1 MRQEQQIQLPWEQAG
16 WLEEATTWIQTQL
29 AAQGWQVIS
38 PVELLHQR
46 PWSTFAQVSTDKG
59 LVYFKAPAPPFF
71 EALLTQFLAQ
81 KRPDCTAPVLAID
94 RGRGWVLTPDAG
106 MTVRSA
112 DPTATQVEHWLKLL
126 PPYAEFQMQ
135 MAEFVPQL
143 LAMGMPDRRLAQLP
157 GLYDELMGAHENL
170 RVGLEPGL
178 TAEEY
183 ERLLALRPRLILWCE
198 QLASYGLPET
208 LTHEELH
215 DANVLVN
222 GERYIYTDWSDS
234 CVGHPF
240 FTMLVT
246 IRAAAHRLKLAEDGP
261 EMKRLRDAYLE
272 PWTTYAPREQLLEA
286 FRLAYKLGMLNRAL
300 SWHHGT
306 GSLALKHK
314 EPYAD
319 YVPGWLQDFLYEE
332 APL

>member
-1 MRQEQQIQLPWEQAG
+1 MPKQEIQLPWEQAD
-16 WLEEATTWIQTQL
+16 WLEQATAWIQTQL
-29 AAQGWQVIS
+29 AAQGWQVIK
-38 PVELLHQR
+38 PVEILHQR
-46 PWSTFAQVSTDKG
+46 PWSTFAQVGTDKG
-59 LVYFKAPAPPFF
+59 LVYFKAPSPPFF
-71 EALLTQFLAQ
+71 EAPLTQFLTQ
-81 KRPDCTAPVLAID
+81 IRPDCTVPVLAIERD
-94 RGRGWVLTPDAG
+94 RGWVLTPDAG
-106 MTVRSA
+106 KTVRSA

-135 MAEFVPQL
+135 MAEHVPDAL
-143 LAMGMPDRRLAQLP
+143 TMGMPDRRLAQLP

-178 TAEEY
+178 TAEEH
-183 ERLLALRPRLILWCE
+183 ERLLALRPRLVLWCE

-222 GERYIYTDWSDS
+222 GDRYIYTDWSDS

-240 FTMLVT
+240 FTLLVT
-246 IRAAAHRLKLAEDGP
+246 IRAAAHRLKLEEGGP

-272 PWTTYAPREQLLEA
+272 PWTQFAPREQSLEA

-306 GSLALKHK
+306 GSLAMKYK
-314 EPYAD
+314 EPYLD
-319 YVPGWLQDFLYEE
+319 YVPGWLQDFLNEE

>member
-46 PWSTFAQVSTDKG
+46 PWSTFAQVGTDKG
-59 LVYFKAPAPPFF
+59 LVYFKAPSPPFF
-71 EALLTQFLAQ
+71 EAPLTQFLAE
-81 KRPDCTAPVLAID
+81 KRPDCTVPVLAID
-94 RGRGWVLTPDAG
+94 RDRGWVLTPDAG
-106 MTVRSA
+106 MTIRSA
-112 DPTATQVEHWLKLL
+112 DPTAAQVEHWLKLL
-126 PPYAEFQMQ
+126 PSYAEFQMQ
-135 MAEFVPQL
+135 MAESVPQL

-157 GLYDELMGAHENL
+157 GLYDELMVAHENL

-178 TAEEY
+178 MAEEY
-183 ERLLALRPRLILWCE
+183 ERLLALRPRLVLWCE

-215 DANVLVN
+215 DANVLVQ
-222 GERYIYTDWSDS
+222 GDRYIYTDWSDS

-240 FTMLVT
+240 FTLLVT
-246 IRAAAHRLKLAEDGP
+246 IRAAAHRLKLEEGGP

-306 GSLALKHK
+306 GSLAMKHK

-319 YVPGWLQDFLYEE
+319 YVPGWLQDFLHEE
-332 APL
+332 SPL